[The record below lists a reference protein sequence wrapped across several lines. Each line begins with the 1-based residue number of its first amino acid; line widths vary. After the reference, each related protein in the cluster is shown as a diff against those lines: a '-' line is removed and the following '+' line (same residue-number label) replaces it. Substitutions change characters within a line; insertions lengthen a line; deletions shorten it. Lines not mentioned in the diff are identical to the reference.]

1 MQKFSNFLG
10 ETLDIISGLDIDE
23 VLLVAHVGKLSK
35 VAAGIMNTHSKYADG
50 RNEIFCAHA
59 AINGAGPDTCERLMD
74 AATTDACI
82 EILDEQGIREVVIK
96 SIMNAVQQKLEH
108 RVKGNFRI
116 GAVMFSNVYG
126 ELGMTEEAKEIL
138 TKWEDIK

>member
-1 MQKFSNFLG
+1 M
-10 ETLDIISGLDIDE
+10 DILSGLDIKE

-59 AINGAGPDTCERLMD
+59 AVKGASTEVCWELMD

-82 EILDEQGIREVVIK
+82 EILDEAGIRGPVIE
-96 SIMNAVQQKLEH
+96 SIMSAVQQKLEH
-108 RVKGNFRI
+108 RVKDNYRI
-116 GAVMFSNVYG
+116 GAIMFSNVYG
-126 ELGMTEEAKEIL
+126 QLGMTDNAKAIL
-138 TKWEDIK
+138 RGWENAAEGYKEDTK